1 MYFQVCKFEDGCCE
15 ICAPCWLV
23 MPTRVNEV
31 RSHDGGAV
39 ASRPTF
45 ASDIGS
51 DEGVVGSWFPFYVG
65 AFDA

>member
-1 MYFQVCKFEDGCCE
+1 M
-15 ICAPCWLV
+15 PCWLV